1 MSDYD
6 MKKDSEEKGKM
17 AVKILDALVF
27 DKLSIDYEVRTEVSR
42 YGTKPFYFTF
52 VVDVDVDKMYME
64 SPKYDSTYSSV
75 MYDLEDH
82 IERALR
88 YVNLQDY
95 FGGVLYDYFNDSFLE
110 SEVNKM
116 EDKLFPTIKQKY
128 SLITKEEF
136 EQSEIY
142 FYPYKSESDYAF
154 IRIDFVGL
162 DIRDE
167 NDDVLV
173 DCDTIFDIMYEI
185 FLASPLSKSFDYENA
200 TCL

>member
-1 MSDYD
+1 MRQELP
-6 MKKDSEEKGKM
+6 KDSEEKGKM

-27 DKLSIDYEVRTEVSR
+27 DKLSMDYEVRTEVSR
-42 YGTKPFYFTF
+42 NGTKPFYFTF
-52 VVDVDVDKMYME
+52 VVDVDVDKMYKE
-64 SPKYDSTYSSV
+64 SLKYDSTYSSV
-75 MYDLEDH
+75 MYNLENH

-95 FGGVLYDYFNDSFLE
+95 FGGVSYYYFNDSLLE

-128 SLITKEEF
+128 PEVTKEEF
-136 EQSEIY
+136 EQSDIY
-142 FYPYKSESDYAF
+142 FYPYKSESDYAS
-154 IRIDFVGL
+154 ISIDFVGL

-185 FLASPLSKSFDYENA
+185 FLASPLSNSFGYENA
-200 TCL
+200 ICL